1 MDSVVLAVVVAVV
14 VWLFIRRARIS
25 RQRQV
30 ERQRHAE
37 TGGEG
42 APKTMPRIGRHGTVT
57 PAQLKALK
65 ECDFE
70 PSRHWSREEAQ
81 LILDSVTYLRAV
93 IRETTGESDSPIEV
107 QNKVLGFI
115 LGDED
120 LREFMLDMERNRT
133 REQEEADELP
143 IVRTPEYER
152 VEAFVRELWE
162 EG

>member
-1 MDSVVLAVVVAVV
+1 MDSIVLAVVVAVV
-14 VWLFIRRARIS
+14 VWLFVRRARMS
-25 RQRQV
+25 RRRQV
-30 ERQRHAE
+30 ERQRHTEA
-37 TGGEG
+37 GGEG

-65 ECDFE
+65 DADFE

-81 LILDSVTYLRAV
+81 LILDAVTYLRAV
-93 IRETTGESDSPIEV
+93 IREATGEPDAPIEI

-115 LGDED
+115 LGDEE
-120 LREFMLDMERNRT
+120 LREFILDLERNRT
-133 REQEEADELP
+133 REQEDTAELP
-143 IVRTPEYER
+143 IVRTPEFER